1 MRFALRS
8 QTEFHECPQ
17 CRSRSVWKADPYG
30 SLESILH
37 RYLKLS
43 PYRCARCDCRF
54 LDSKI
59 PSPDVPKP
67 LVTRCFERMRGW
79 VYREPFHA
87 GGGLKLSTFT
97 PSRLPRESSR
107 GFTQSLIDHSLT
119 AASGTSPANMRE
131 KPALRPQ
138 GDGAALN

>member
-1 MRFALRS
+1 
-8 QTEFHECPQ
+8 
-17 CRSRSVWKADPYG
+17 
-30 SLESILH
+30 
-37 RYLKLS
+37 
-43 PYRCARCDCRF
+43 
-54 LDSKI
+54 
-59 PSPDVPKP
+59 
-67 LVTRCFERMRGW
+67 MRGW

-107 GFTQSLIDHSLT
+107 GFTQNLIDHSLT
-119 AASGTSPANMRE
+119 AASGPSPANMRE